1 MRFAVKPDQQAATP
15 RGFDYDAQSIIGEPY
30 SVSIDDETRW
40 IAPAERSDAIRQQS
54 AGDFDNV
61 LCV

>member
-1 MRFAVKPDQQAATP
+1 MKPDRQAAAS
-15 RGFDYDAQSIIGEPY
+15 RGIDYDAQSVIGEPY
-30 SVSIDDETRW
+30 LVSIDDETRW